1 MFYWVTG
8 EQHVVFY
15 WVTCEWQVVFY
26 WVTGERQVVFYSVTC
41 EWQVMFYWVT
51 GEWQVVFYWVTGE
64 QQVVFYWVTGK
75 WQVVFYWVTGQPD
88 NIHDTELCRNYIE
101 SATLSRHTLRSIED
115 SNAKQTLQWRLVIK
129 VLYCT
134 VFAQIPRYKMTTYPD
149 FELVH

>member
-1 MFYWVTG
+1 M
-8 EQHVVFY
+8 
-15 WVTCEWQVVFY
+15 
-26 WVTGERQVVFYSVTC
+26 
-41 EWQVMFYWVT
+41 
-51 GEWQVVFYWVTGE
+51 GE

-134 VFAQIPRYKMTTYPD
+134 VFVTNEWRGLGDQIPNVPWK
-149 FELVH
+149 ELGNHS